1 MSSLTIRTSALS
13 NSLRRNLLRTPQTFT
28 PSVQQRFATGYGD
41 GEGSPVGEKPQDQ
54 GANPSADLEHPGPP
68 PPKAGEGSG
77 SSPTK
82 GTAEGHTKP
91 NQTTGST
98 TQKRSFSTHS
108 ASARSFSTVRSLRAK
123 DKPKSTEGLRPKIL
137 DESPPSEQEASE
149 DVKEHNRD
157 MDNRSE
163 KAFESVSNKDAEKDK
178 VSQKFWRGE
187 FPQI

>member
-1 MSSLTIRTSALS
+1 MSRLTSRTAALTAS
-13 NSLRRNLLRTPQTFT
+13 TRQSLLRNTQTFT
-28 PSVQQRFATGYGD
+28 PTIPQRLASGYGD
-41 GEGSPVGEKPQDQ
+41 GEGGPKSEKPQDQ

-98 TQKRSFSTHS
+98 SQK
-108 ASARSFSTVRSLRAK
+108 RSFSTVRSLWAK
-123 DKPKSTEGLRPKIL
+123 DMPKSTEGLQPKIL
-137 DESPPSEQEASE
+137 SESPPGEEEAPD

-157 MDNRSE
+157 MDNRNAKSH
-163 KAFESVSNKDAEKDK
+163 ESVSNEDAKKDK
-178 VSQKFWRGE
+178 VSRAFWAG
-187 FPQI
+187 